1 MDDIIKML
9 AFALVLRLPALI
21 KQLRLWHLGYL
32 DRESRKEM
40 IPFQPCINTRHPF
53 QLVYY
58 YKLGGKANMDTYT
71 VIVILALVVL
81 IPEII
86 RIIRIIHLKH
96 LGIKY
101 IGNGE
106 YEKIGNKKN
115 KWYEWLR

>member
-1 MDDIIKML
+1 
-9 AFALVLRLPALI
+9 
-21 KQLRLWHLGYL
+21 
-32 DRESRKEM
+32 M
-40 IPFQPCINTRHPF
+40 IPFQPCINTGHPF

-106 YEKIGNKKN
+106 YEKIGNKGY

>member
-1 MDDIIKML
+1 M
-9 AFALVLRLPALI
+9 
-21 KQLRLWHLGYL
+21 
-32 DRESRKEM
+32 
-40 IPFQPCINTRHPF
+40 N
-53 QLVYY
+53 
-58 YKLGGKANMDTYT
+58 TYT

-101 IGNGE
+101 IGNGAD
-106 YEKIGNKKN
+106 EKIGNKKY